1 MTPDTYTFNGNV
13 TTFLGLIG
21 ISSTLLIVVVAFRRF
36 FNSPYNVR
44 MNNVTEAQDS
54 DYQDFWE
61 NEDSINTPNNHDSN

>member
-13 TTFLGLIG
+13 TTFLGLVG

-36 FNSPYNVR
+36 FNSPYNIRV
-44 MNNVTEAQDS
+44 NNVTEATDS